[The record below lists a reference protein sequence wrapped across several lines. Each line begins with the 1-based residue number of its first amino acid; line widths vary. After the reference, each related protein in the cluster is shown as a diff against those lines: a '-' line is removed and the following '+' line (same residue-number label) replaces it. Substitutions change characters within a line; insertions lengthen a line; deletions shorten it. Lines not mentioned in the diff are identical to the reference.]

1 MSSSAVVGP
10 ASAEQQTT
18 KGFIEGKGKTKKKPK
33 TSLDRSFHI
42 RVLMSM
48 PTSVCGR
55 LVALGTFALRSPC
68 YQGPPLIDTLS
79 GRVAN
84 Q

>member
-1 MSSSAVVGP
+1 MAIVWHLRRGKWEPWRGGSHVLLVSAADGI
-10 ASAEQQTT
+10 AGAN
-18 KGFIEGKGKTKKKPK
+18 
-33 TSLDRSFHI
+33 
-42 RVLMSM
+42 
-48 PTSVCGR
+48 VCGR